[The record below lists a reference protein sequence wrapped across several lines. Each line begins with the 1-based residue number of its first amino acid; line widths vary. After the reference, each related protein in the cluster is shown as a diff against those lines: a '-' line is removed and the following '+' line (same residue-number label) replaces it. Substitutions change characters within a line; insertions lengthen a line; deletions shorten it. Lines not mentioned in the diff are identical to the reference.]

1 MRVFAG
7 ISAPLLAVL
16 ALGTAAAQAAPPA
29 GATSCTGCHAE
40 GQLSLKHLTAEEI
53 AGALAAFRSG
63 EREATLMDR
72 IAKGFT
78 AEESAA
84 IAAWLARE

>member
-1 MRVFAG
+1 MRFVPVSLVALLATSTLDG
-7 ISAPLLAVL
+7 ASAQSAP
-16 ALGTAAAQAAPPA
+16 PP

-40 GQLSLKHLTAEEI
+40 AQLSLEALTAEEI
-53 AGALAAFRSG
+53 ALALAAFRNG

-84 IAAWLARE
+84 IAEWLARD